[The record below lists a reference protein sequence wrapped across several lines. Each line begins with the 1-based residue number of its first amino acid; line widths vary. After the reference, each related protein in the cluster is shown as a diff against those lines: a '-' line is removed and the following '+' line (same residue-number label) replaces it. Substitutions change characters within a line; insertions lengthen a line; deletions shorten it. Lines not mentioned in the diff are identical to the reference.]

1 MTRLLLVGS
10 MVATLAAPAGAD
22 TSLGAPSSS
31 SASGGAPSSSS
42 ASPYRVGSGDVLE
55 VLVHDHPE
63 LSRLP
68 TVQTT
73 GAVFLP
79 RVGDVPV
86 VGLTTGE
93 IAARIAP
100 LLANGAAPAPDV
112 TVRVK
117 EYQSQFVWVRGEVFR
132 PGRKALRE
140 GTRLIDALLDAGG
153 LTDRASGRV
162 VVERKA
168 GTFPDGSQMI
178 ECTFVGGGPT
188 PEEAGLLSLP
198 LANGDRISVATQFW
212 VSIAGEIARPGRYPL
227 EGGMTLGRLVEAA
240 GGTTR
245 FADSKVA
252 VRRADAPT
260 DGEIEVDLKE
270 VRSGR
275 AEDLVLVPGDQVV
288 VSARG
293 L

>member
-1 MTRLLLVGS
+1 MNQILVVGTL
-10 MVATLAAPAGAD
+10 TLALSAGAAVPAPAA
-22 TSLGAPSSS
+22 T
-31 SASGGAPSSSS
+31 
-42 ASPYRVGSGDVLE
+42 PYRVGSGDVLE

-79 RVGDVPV
+79 RAGDVPV

-100 LLANGAAPAPDV
+100 LLANGASPAPEV

-162 VVERKA
+162 VVHRKN
-168 GTFPDGSQMI
+168 GTFPDGQQTI
-178 ECTFVGGGPT
+178 ECLFGGSGPT
-188 PEEAGLLSLP
+188 PEETSLLSLP
-198 LANGDRISVATQFW
+198 LADGDTITVATQFW
-212 VSIAGEIARPGRYPL
+212 VSIGGEVARPGRYPL
-227 EGGMTLGRLVEAA
+227 EEGMTLSRLVEVA

-245 FADSKVA
+245 FADSKLT
-252 VRRADAPT
+252 VRRGDAASDEPAAASPDAPGT
-260 DGEIEVDLKE
+260 GIEVDLKE
-270 VRSGR
+270 VESGK
-275 AEDLVLVPGDQVV
+275 ADDLVLLPGDQVLV
-288 VSARG
+288 PARG

>member
-1 MTRLLLVGS
+1 MTRLL
-10 MVATLAAPAGAD
+10 VAFSLTVALAFGAAAGA
-22 TSLGAPSSS
+22 
-31 SASGGAPSSSS
+31 SATT
-42 ASPYRVGSGDVLE
+42 PYRVGSGDVLE
-55 VLVHDHPE
+55 VLVRDHPE

-79 RVGDVPV
+79 RIGDIPV
-86 VGLTTGE
+86 AGLTTGE

-100 LLANGAAPAPDV
+100 LLVDGSTPAPEV

-153 LTDRASGRV
+153 LTDRASGLV
-162 VVERKA
+162 VVRRES
-168 GTFPDGSQMI
+168 GTFADGGQTLDCML
-178 ECTFVGGGPT
+178 GGSGPT
-188 PEEAGLLSLP
+188 PEETSLLSLP
-198 LANGDRISVATQFW
+198 LADGDTISVATQFW
-212 VSIAGEIARPGRYPL
+212 VSIGGEIARPGRYPL
-227 EGGMTLGRLVEAA
+227 EDGMTLSRLVAVA

-245 FADSKVA
+245 FADSKLGVHRGDA
-252 VRRADAPT
+252 LPDTPADAAT
-260 DGEIEVDLKE
+260 GEEIQVDLKAVE
-270 VRSGR
+270 SGKV
-275 AEDLVLVPGDQVV
+275 EDLVLKPGDQVMV
-288 VSARG
+288 PARG